1 MLKQECHIFKKKNKP
16 GQAFQS
22 NRSHAVSEGP
32 KELPQLSMLGYEPRE
47 SRLPIEGEFNG
58 MYSESGTHLEQFATN
73 GRSIISPC
81 V

>member
-1 MLKQECHIFKKKNKP
+1 
-16 GQAFQS
+16 
-22 NRSHAVSEGP
+22 
-32 KELPQLSMLGYEPRE
+32 MLGYEPRE